1 VQLGLLDLCEMP
13 PHKGALTW
21 VKLMTLGFH
30 PTLVLATTNVV
41 HPCLFL
47 NPKM

>member
-1 VQLGLLDLCEMP
+1 VQLGLLDLGEMP
-13 PHKGALTW
+13 PHKGGPY
-21 VKLMTLGFH
+21 LGKAHGIGIH
-30 PTLVLATTNVV
+30 PTLVLATTDVV